1 MKYEVRQDIPG
12 RIHIRLTA
20 GRLSAADADE
30 LERRLRGVPGF
41 VSLVPYRH
49 IGEVAVSYMPS
60 CAESVPAVR
69 RVLLG
74 FEPTGI
80 VAHVNRLGVSEGDG
94 SGVDVATGAVA
105 RMAAGAVADALLP
118 LPARIAAHALVGVAR
133 SVGGH

>member
-12 RIHIRLTA
+12 RIHIRLAA

-41 VSLVPYRH
+41 VSLAPYRH

-69 RVLLG
+69 RVLSG
-74 FEPTGI
+74 FEPTGA
-80 VAHVNRLGVSEGDG
+80 VVRVNRAGEPGRGG
-94 SGVDVATGAVA
+94 SGADVATGAVV
-105 RMAAGAVADALLP
+105 RIAAGAVADALLP
-118 LPARIAAHALVGVAR
+118 LPARIAAHALVDVAR
-133 SVGGH
+133 SAGGR